1 MIWNGGDDFPVGV
14 TRRIEDGVVVV
25 ELDDDGDECLRLF
38 VGLSRCESAERQ
50 RRENMNSFVY
60 LKEHTEW

>member
-1 MIWNGGDDFPVGV
+1 VIWNGGDDFPVGV

-38 VGLSRCESAERQ
+38 VGLSRCESA
-50 RRENMNSFVY
+50 
-60 LKEHTEW
+60 